1 MTGGAAAAGAAAG
14 GAAAGGTAAGAP
26 CRLAPAAALGRRAR
40 GPAAASAGEAVGAL
54 ADAWSVASNGLPP
67 QLAGVEQQLFQAGLV
82 PYLAYL
88 WFLGQEDTRAPPLAN
103 FGARFLLLFV
113 FATIPAGIAAKAQF
127 GDVLANVDVLHG
139 SSESLLTFS
148 NLFFALGF
156 ARALAMPAGQ
166 GARSDG
172 GVPLKAAGA
181 LAGVALAG
189 CGLAY
194 LGGPQLLEAADLA
207 REPANA
213 LSLPT
218 WAVHVS
224 SVTEWTAAMGLVW
237 AYAEHSGNQK
247 WKGLTWAMAPFLA
260 SGLSACTFHTFYN
273 NYDVGALV
281 PLQALLTLTG
291 NSACAFAAYRIW
303 AEGKQLGEPAPAPAP
318 AAAAAAAAGGASPGD
333 ASPGEPAPDGSLG
346 PLAGGKSEMSLAVKL
361 GLWSASLAFA
371 VKYGELLA
379 GDFAF
384 QPNYPV
390 TLAMVLLPTGLL
402 TWNITRDKGEGGGL
416 SMADVKSFGVAG
428 TLSYVIT
435 ELAFWAVAFPL
446 AYSWYRVA
454 EGSWLDLSN
463 AADKAKLLGAGTVFI
478 NGVRLLVPVRLAAAL
493 ALAPTVEK
501 ALKSAGVDLKKGE
514 EGDGEGGAGAAAEAA
529 EEKVKENA

>member
-1 MTGGAAAAGAAAG
+1 
-14 GAAAGGTAAGAP
+14 
-26 CRLAPAAALGRRAR
+26 
-40 GPAAASAGEAVGAL
+40 VGAL
-54 ADAWSVASNGLPP
+54 ADAWSVTSNGLPP

-156 ARALAMPAGQ
+156 ARALAMPAGE

-172 GVPLKAAGA
+172 AVPLKTAGA

-194 LGGPQLLEAADLA
+194 LGAPQLLEAADLA

-237 AYAEHSGNQK
+237 AYAEHSGNQR

-303 AEGKQLGEPAPAPAP
+303 AEGKQQGEPAPAAVI
-318 AAAAAAAAGGASPGD
+318 AAAAAGD
-333 ASPGEPAPDGSLG
+333 ASDGGSLGEPAPDGSLG

-379 GDFAF
+379 GDFPF
-384 QPNYPV
+384 QPNYPAA
-390 TLAMVLLPTGLL
+390 LAMVLLPTGLL
-402 TWNITRDKGEGGGL
+402 TWNITRDKKGGEGGGL

-501 ALKSAGVDLKKGE
+501 ALKSAGFDLKKGE
-514 EGDGEGGAGAAAEAA
+514 GEEEGGAGAAAESV
-529 EEKVKENA
+529 EETVKENA

>member
-1 MTGGAAAAGAAAG
+1 MATKSASEVMVNMVNKVKVKGVVYGLGRGLTPTRNNMTTTTIRTRAASLSSSSSSSRSRARCTRCRSALEARRSCQSSASSASSSSANTPPAGLRF
-14 GAAAGGTAAGAP
+14 P
-26 CRLAPAAALGRRAR
+26 LAPRKQRRTRTTRTRVAEEVV
-40 GPAAASAGEAVGAL
+40 GPL
-54 ADAWSVASNGLPP
+54 ADAWSVGTNGLPS
-67 QLAGVEQQLFQAGLV
+67 QFAGIETQLFQASLL
-82 PYLAYL
+82 PELLYL
-88 WFLGQEDTRAPPLAN
+88 WFLSRPEAKTPPLAN
-103 FGARFLLLFV
+103 VGSRMLLLFV
-113 FATIPAGIAAKAQF
+113 FATIPAGIIAKAQF

-139 SSESLLTFS
+139 TSESLLTFS

-333 ASPGEPAPDGSLG
+333 AS
-346 PLAGGKSEMSLAVKL
+346 
-361 GLWSASLAFA
+361 
-371 VKYGELLA
+371 
-379 GDFAF
+379 
-384 QPNYPV
+384 
-390 TLAMVLLPTGLL
+390 
-402 TWNITRDKGEGGGL
+402 
-416 SMADVKSFGVAG
+416 
-428 TLSYVIT
+428 
-435 ELAFWAVAFPL
+435 
-446 AYSWYRVA
+446 
-454 EGSWLDLSN
+454 
-463 AADKAKLLGAGTVFI
+463 
-478 NGVRLLVPVRLAAAL
+478 
-493 ALAPTVEK
+493 
-501 ALKSAGVDLKKGE
+501 
-514 EGDGEGGAGAAAEAA
+514 
-529 EEKVKENA
+529 